1 MPIEKVNGGY
11 KWGKSGK
18 VYPTKAQAAKQARAA
33 YASGYKGY
41 QSGGG
46 VTQSTDPFAPNF
58 ELSRSGGKTTTVGGP
73 RQTNKD
79 TFAKDFAKYMLMT
92 GIMSNPK
99 ARQNFMLAKM
109 FRDQGPMGVGKAL
122 GQRAGIEA
130 LFRKVGPWGMLLQNK
145 GGPLGLG
152 IMSSKRPMS
161 SRIMQGLLDPRVSG
175 RLKLAQAFPGIFALG
190 WGLNKIQPRI
200 EGQRG
205 ILGQGL
211 GPQLRNLFSRILPIK
226 SYEEKYGMG
235 QDMEDS
241 PIQEIEVTAQR
252 RGTPEER
259 AEQQRLADSLRS
271 IRGAQAGMFGG
282 GTPGIDFMVVDEKTR
297 PSEISDFH
305 VNNAKYGAGQINRL
319 GETGGLPIDKLTGIS
334 PGAAQSTN
342 QGLRAT
348 SIGRMLAKRA
358 AARAL
363 SGREAKVNR
372 SGLDPV
378 TGKPTRWFSSGQ
390 GGRK

>member
-41 QSGGG
+41 QSGGSVW
-46 VTQSTDPFAPNF
+46 VTEDEEVSPAVQAIRDADKQFK
-58 ELSRSGGKTTTVGGP
+58 R
-73 RQTNKD
+73 
-79 TFAKDFAKYMLMT
+79 DFAKRMLMT

-109 FRDQGPMGVGKAL
+109 FRDQGPMGLGKAL

-190 WGLNKIQPRI
+190 WGLNKIQQRI
-200 EGQRG
+200 PGQKG

-226 SYEEKYGMG
+226 SYEEKYGM
-235 QDMEDS
+235 EDS
-241 PIQEIEVTAQR
+241 PIQEIEVTAR
-252 RGTPEER
+252 KRGTPEER
-259 AEQQRLADSLRS
+259 AREKAEAFNRS
-271 IRGAQAGMFGG
+271 IAMNEAMLRGR
-282 GTPGIDFMVVDEKTR
+282 IE
-297 PSEISDFH
+297 
-305 VNNAKYGAGQINRL
+305 
-319 GETGGLPIDKLTGIS
+319 ETGGLPFEKLTGLS
-334 PGAAQSTN
+334 PGAAQSLN
-342 QGLRAT
+342 QGLRAGN
-348 SIGRMLAKRA
+348 IGRMLAKRA

-363 SGREAKVNR
+363 TGREAKVNR